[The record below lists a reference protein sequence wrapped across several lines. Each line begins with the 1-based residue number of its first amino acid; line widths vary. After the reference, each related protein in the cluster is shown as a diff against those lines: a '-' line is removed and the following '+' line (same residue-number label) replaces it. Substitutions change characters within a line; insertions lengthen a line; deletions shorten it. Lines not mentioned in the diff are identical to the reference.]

1 MKFFCLVCLDIL
13 CDYILNMYI
22 VNFNDFSL
30 ETFGSI
36 KCIEIDRISQSAD
49 INSIFFP
56 LEKNKWNRN
65 KQINISLGFV
75 KFSYLNVGL
84 YVDDQTFT

>member
-36 KCIEIDRISQSAD
+36 KCIIIDRISQSVD
-49 INSIFFP
+49 INCIFFP
-56 LEKNKWNRN
+56 LEKINGIEINRS
-65 KQINISLGFV
+65 I
-75 KFSYLNVGL
+75 YLL
-84 YVDDQTFT
+84 AL